1 MFTGIVTSRAVL
13 REREKKKTKGSLRLT
28 FEILGKSPR
37 FQLGQSLA
45 VDGACVT
52 VAGFRG
58 KKFSVDLI
66 DETLRSTTLGKLS
79 PGRRVNLECSLH
91 AGDALGGHWV
101 TGHVDG
107 IGIIQKISRR
117 DGSLQ
122 FEISAPR
129 DIRRY
134 LVNKGSVTIDGISFT
149 IQEIRRGS
157 FVIGVTPHT
166 FRVTTLSWKREGDRV
181 NLEADHFAKLVK
193 HFVSNGA
200 KKTFSFNIKTLQ
212 AQGF

>member
-1 MFTGIVTSRAVL
+1 MFTGIVTSQAVL
-13 REREKKKTKGSLRLT
+13 RGKKKTKGSLRLT

-37 FQLGQSLA
+37 LQLGQSLA

-79 PGRRVNLECSLH
+79 SGGRVNLERALR
-91 AGDALGGHWV
+91 AGDELGGHWV

-107 IGIIQKISRR
+107 TGVIQKISRR

-122 FEISAPR
+122 FEISTPR
-129 DIRRY
+129 DLHRY
-134 LVNKGSVTIDGISFT
+134 FVNKGSVAIDGISFT
-149 IQEIRRGS
+149 IQKVRDGS
-157 FVIGVTPHT
+157 LAIGVTPHT
-166 FRVTTLSWKREGDRV
+166 FRVTTLSWKQKGDRV

-193 HFVSNGA
+193 HFVSDGA
-200 KKTFSFNIKTLQ
+200 KKSVPFEIKTLQ